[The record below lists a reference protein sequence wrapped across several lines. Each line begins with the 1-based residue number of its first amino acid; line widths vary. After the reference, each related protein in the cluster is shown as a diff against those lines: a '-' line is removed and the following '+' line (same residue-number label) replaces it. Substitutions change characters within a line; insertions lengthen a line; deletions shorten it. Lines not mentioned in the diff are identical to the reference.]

1 MTTPE
6 NNALAEVEEDSSIAS
21 SLRGALKTELRRI
34 LRPPYSVLTCI
45 AVNGLLVT
53 LLWFIAP
60 TWLHDLFFSWD
71 STYFFPIVLASW
83 MIADVPATNQ
93 LAPDRYR
100 VLSSLDN
107 AEAIARLLR
116 AKHLAIALICI
127 PITVTA
133 AIVVGVVTGAW
144 VTMVLTVVWV
154 SAVPLSSIGIACI
167 VGVLWP
173 YHELPLKTRWQL
185 RSKWRTIFLRWGFL
199 ILLPYGLV
207 PALGLVGMAPSLL
220 IWWAAKAFGQS
231 GEALD
236 VAFLAGLLIATPLAL
251 LVWRRASSYAARL
264 AVRRSTFLIEYLN
277 DPLLG

>member
-1 MTTPE
+1 MTRPE
-6 NNALAEVEEDSSIAS
+6 NNALADVEEDLSISS
-21 SLRGALKTELRRI
+21 SLSGALKAELRRI
-34 LRPPYSVLTCI
+34 RRPPYSVLVCI
-45 AVNGLLVT
+45 SVNAILVT
-53 LLWFIAP
+53 LLWFVAP

-71 STYFFPIVLASW
+71 NTYFFPIVLASW

-107 AEAIARLLR
+107 EEAITRLLR

-127 PITVTA
+127 PITVST
-133 AIVVGVVTGAW
+133 AIVVGVATGAW

-167 VGVLWP
+167 VGVFWP

>member
-1 MTTPE
+1 MTK
-6 NNALAEVEEDSSIAS
+6 AEDNPSEQAQSETFIPS
-21 SLRGALKTELRRI
+21 SLRGALRVELQRVRK
-34 LRPPYSVLTCI
+34 PPYSVLVCI
-45 AVNGLLVT
+45 SVNAILVA
-53 LLWFIAP
+53 LLWFVAP

-93 LAPDRYR
+93 LAPDRSR
-100 VLSSLDN
+100 VLPSLDN
-107 AEAIARLLR
+107 TEAIARLLR
-116 AKHLAIALICI
+116 SKHLAIALICT

-133 AIVVGVVTGAW
+133 AIIVGFVTGAW

-154 SAVPLSSIGIACI
+154 STVPLSSIGIACI

-173 YHELPLKTRWQL
+173 YHELPLKTRWQM
-185 RSKWRTIFLRWGFL
+185 RSQWRTIILRWGVL

-220 IWWAAKAFGQS
+220 IWWVAKAFGQS
-231 GEALD
+231 GKALD
-236 VAFLAGLLIATPLAL
+236 AAFLAGLLIATPLAL
-251 LVWRRASSYAARL
+251 FIWRRASNYAARL
-264 AVRRSTFLIEYLN
+264 AVRRSTFLTEYLS